1 MELVDAYFPDIIEDD
16 DSEDDGATP
25 RLIARSGRFA
35 YALPSTFFAEQLR
48 AANYKDIHHQTIIG
62 DQFNYDHYAR

>member
-16 DSEDDGATP
+16 DSEDDGVTP

-48 AANYKDIHHQTIIG
+48 AARYKDVQHHTIID
-62 DQFNYDHYAR
+62 DQFNYDQFAR